1 MPGDTI
7 RAARVRPEPRNPH
20 PVRVTACMR
29 KIPLALVILRLCLAP
44 VLLATALLYPDRT
57 VFAGCLIGA
66 LLSDYFDGVIAR
78 RLGVATAGLR
88 RLDSITD
95 TIFYVCALVAALVTA
110 RELVRPYF
118 PALGVLLLVE
128 AIRYAYDLR
137 KFGKEASYHMW
148 SSKLW
153 GLLLFIGM
161 WELLVLHRDGWPVAL
176 AIFWGIA
183 ADLEGLVISMTLR
196 KWRADVP
203 TLWHACRLA
212 KAGA

>member
-1 MPGDTI
+1 
-7 RAARVRPEPRNPH
+7 
-20 PVRVTACMR
+20 MR
-29 KIPLALVILRLCLAP
+29 RIPLALVILRLCLAP
-44 VLLATALLYPDRT
+44 VLLATALLHPDRT
-57 VFAGCLIGA
+57 VFAICLIVA

-95 TIFYVCALVAALVTA
+95 TIFYVCALLAALATGYD
-110 RELVRPYF
+110 LVRPYF
-118 PALGVLLLVE
+118 PALVVLLLIEVL
-128 AIRYAYDLR
+128 RYVYDIR

-161 WELLVLHRDGWPVAL
+161 WSLLVLHRGGWPVAL

-183 ADLEGLVISMTLR
+183 ADLEGLAISMTLR
-196 KWRADVP
+196 KWQTDVP
-203 TLWHACRLA
+203 TLWHARRLA
-212 KAGA
+212 KADT

>member
-1 MPGDTI
+1 MPGDTMRAAPKVI
-7 RAARVRPEPRNPH
+7 RASAFRLVSDFPS
-20 PVRVTACMR
+20 MR
-29 KIPLALVILRLCLAP
+29 QIPLALVILRLCLAP
-44 VLLATALLYPDRT
+44 VLLATALLHPNRT
-57 VFAGCLIGA
+57 VFAVCLLGA

-78 RLGVATAGLR
+78 RLGVATAELR

-95 TIFYVCALVAALVTA
+95 TIFYVCALIAALVTA
-110 RELVRPYF
+110 YAQVRPYF
-118 PALGVLLLVE
+118 PALIVLLLIE
-128 AIRYAYDLR
+128 ALRYVYDIR

-161 WELLVLHRDGWPVAL
+161 GSLLVIHRGGWPVAL

-183 ADLEGLVISMTLR
+183 ADLEGLAISMTLR
-196 KWRADVP
+196 KWQADVP
-203 TLWHACRLA
+203 TLWHARRLA

>member
-1 MPGDTI
+1 
-7 RAARVRPEPRNPH
+7 
-20 PVRVTACMR
+20 
-29 KIPLALVILRLCLAP
+29 
-44 VLLATALLYPDRT
+44 
-57 VFAGCLIGA
+57 VFAACLVAA

-78 RLGVATAGLR
+78 RLRVATPGLR

-95 TIFYVCALVAALVTA
+95 SIFYACALLAALATGYA
-110 RELVRPYF
+110 LVRPYF
-118 PALGVLLLVE
+118 PALAVLLVVE
-128 AIRYAYDLR
+128 ALRYAYDIR

-161 WELLVLHRDGWPVAL
+161 WSLLVLHRGGWPVAL
-176 AIFWGIA
+176 AILWGIA
-183 ADLEGLVISMTLR
+183 ADLEGLAISMTLR

-203 TLWHACRLA
+203 TLWHARRLA

>member
-1 MPGDTI
+1 
-7 RAARVRPEPRNPH
+7 
-20 PVRVTACMR
+20 MR
-29 KIPLALVILRLCLAP
+29 RIPLALVILRLCLAP
-44 VLLATALLYPDRT
+44 VLLATALLHPDRT
-57 VFAGCLIGA
+57 VFAICLIGA

-95 TIFYVCALVAALVTA
+95 TIFYVCALLAALATGYA
-110 RELVRPYF
+110 LVRPYF
-118 PALGVLLLVE
+118 PALVVLLLIEVL
-128 AIRYAYDLR
+128 RYVYDIR

-161 WELLVLHRDGWPVAL
+161 WSLLVLQRGGWPVAL

-183 ADLEGLVISMTLR
+183 ADMEGLAISMTLR
-196 KWRADVP
+196 KWQADVP
-203 TLWHACRLA
+203 TLWHARRLA
-212 KAGA
+212 KANA

>member
-1 MPGDTI
+1 MPGGTI
-7 RAARVRPEPRNPH
+7 PAQTTPGVPPQRPPG
-20 PVRVTACMR
+20 MR
-29 KIPLALVILRLCLAP
+29 QIPLALVILRLCLAP
-44 VLLATALLYPDRT
+44 VLLATALLHPHRT
-57 VFAGCLIGA
+57 IFAACLIGA

-78 RLGVATAGLR
+78 RLGVATPTLR

-95 TIFYVCALVAALVTA
+95 SIFYACALLAALATTYP
-110 RELVRPYF
+110 LIRPYF
-118 PALGVLLLVE
+118 PALAVLLLVE
-128 AIRYAYDLR
+128 VLRYVYDMR

-161 WELLVLHRDGWPVAL
+161 WSLLVLQRGGSPVAL

-183 ADLEGLVISMTLR
+183 ADLEGLAISMTLR
-196 KWRADVP
+196 KWQADVP
-203 TLWHACRLA
+203 TLWHARRLA